1 MFLRA
6 SLVLA
11 LGLLFI
17 SCLSGAQGLDYAIE
31 WYTGNPAFAGTD
43 PINSCFTGG
52 AQNRTYFCTT
62 INLFDTVFWF
72 IPAAASVDYVSYV
85 RATDSTFNY
94 TVQNFKF
101 TALPDFFSGDANA
114 ANELTANQYFSYQFV
129 DSGTFYFINPNEST
143 VMLGAITILNQT
155 SIDRQSG
162 SSTFDDNVSTF
173 DDVLSIIVLV
183 LLSISIGGALLTLF
197 TFLIFPKIRTYPIKL
212 IMYLCLVIII
222 GNLWFI
228 LCFEPEFRDD
238 SGLCFITGMI
248 VHGFYVAN
256 FCWTFCIAFN
266 FYQMIVRRNRE
277 SESLE
282 KWYHLFSW
290 GIPGLCV
297 LCTTCVL
304 DYGDTGG
311 ACYITSALY
320 IFLFFFIPGLT
331 IISLNAILFFF
342 VIREI
347 HETLASAP
355 KTDKKDK
362 KKEIRVYI
370 SIFISIG
377 LSWIFGFFMV
387 LFPERIVQLIFLTL
401 FSLTTPA
408 QGALIFIF
416 YCLNYKVLGK
426 YAGLIGYVIPYF
438 KRWENLESRGTTSS
452 GRTASSSR
460 SSRAGRSY
468 RSSRSSAS
476 ASADTA
482 DSSADTSSRASSRAM
497 DDDEDF
503 GQAEENAGGINFGDD
518 DL

>member
-1 MFLRA
+1 MRTAFL
-6 SLVLA
+6 
-11 LGLLFI
+11 LGLGLAVLL
-17 SCLSGAQGLDYAIE
+17 SCLSGANGLNHFIE
-31 WYTGNPAFAGTD
+31 WYTDNPAFAGTD
-43 PINSCFTGG
+43 PLNSCTTSGG
-52 AQNRTYFCTT
+52 QVYYCTT
-62 INLFDTVFWF
+62 VNLYDTVNW
-72 IPAAASVDYVSYV
+72 YVPSSAPGGYFSFV
-85 RATDSTFNY
+85 QATDSTFNY
-94 TVQNFKF
+94 MVENFKF
-101 TALPDFFSGDANA
+101 RALPEFFA
-114 ANELTANQYFSYQFV
+114 ARDLSSTYQLPRNQYVPYQFV
-129 DSGTFYFINPNEST
+129 EAGTFYFANPNEPT
-143 VMLGAITILNQT
+143 MLGAVTILNQT
-155 SIDRQSG
+155 SIDYNTGQ
-162 SSTFDDNVSTF
+162 STFDDNVNTY
-173 DDVLSIIVLV
+173 DDVLGYIVLV
-183 LLSISIGGALLTLF
+183 LLSISIAGALLTLL

-228 LCFEPEFRDD
+228 LCFEPEFRKD

-311 ACYITSALY
+311 ACYVTSALY

-401 FSLTTPA
+401 FSIFTPA
-408 QGALIFIF
+408 QGFLIFIF
-416 YCLNYKVLGK
+416 YCLNFKVIGK

-438 KRWENLESRGTTSS
+438 KKWENLESRGTTSA
-452 GRTASSSR
+452 GRTASSR
-460 SSRAGRSY
+460 SSRSGRSY

-497 DDDEDF
+497 DDDDDF
-503 GQAEENAGGINFGDD
+503 QQEESVGGGINFGDD

>member
-1 MFLRA
+1 MHSRA
-6 SLVLA
+6 ALLFG
-11 LGLLFI
+11 LGLVVLI
-17 SCLSGAQGLDYAIE
+17 SCLSGAQGLTRFIE
-31 WYTGNPAFAGTD
+31 WDALNPAFAGD
-43 PINSCFTGG
+43 PLNSCTDDGG
-52 AQNRTYFCTT
+52 STYYLCTT
-62 INLFDTVFWF
+62 VNLYDTVYWYRGNSTGFT
-72 IPAAASVDYVSYV
+72 YVK
-85 RATDSTFNY
+85 ATDSSWDY
-94 TVQNFKF
+94 WVQNFKLR
-101 TALPDFFSGDANA
+101 ALPEFFAGD
-114 ANELTANQYFSYQFV
+114 ESIGPMQYLPYQFV
-129 DSGTFYFINPNEST
+129 EAGTFYFVNPDNTTMKGS
-143 VMLGAITILNQT
+143 LTILNQT
-155 SIDRQSG
+155 SIDYKTGR
-162 SSTFDDNVSTF
+162 STFDENVDTY
-173 DDVLSIIVLV
+173 DDVLSYIVLI
-183 LLSISIGGALLTLF
+183 LLSISIAGALLTLL

-228 LCFEPEFRDD
+228 LCFEPEFRED

-311 ACYITSALY
+311 ACYVTSALY

-401 FSLTTPA
+401 FSIFTPA
-408 QGALIFIF
+408 QGFLIFIF
-416 YCLNYKVLGK
+416 YCVNYKVIGK

-438 KRWENLESRGTTSS
+438 KKWENLESRGTTSA
-452 GRTASSSR
+452 GRTASSR
-460 SSRAGRSY
+460 SSRSGRSY

-476 ASADTA
+476 ASADTV
-482 DSSADTSSRASSRAM
+482 DSADTSSRASSRAM
-497 DDDEDF
+497 DDDDDF
-503 GQAEENAGGINFGDD
+503 QQDENTGGGINFGDD